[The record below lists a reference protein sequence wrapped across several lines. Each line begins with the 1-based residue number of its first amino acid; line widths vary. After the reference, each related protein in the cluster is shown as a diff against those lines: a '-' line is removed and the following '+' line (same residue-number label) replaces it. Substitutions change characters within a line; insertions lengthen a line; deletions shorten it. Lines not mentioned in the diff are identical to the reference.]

1 MFSVAIAYNRFIY
14 YQATYSYRG
23 QGAERIVRLYK
34 DGWMD
39 GWMVDGWMEDWKD
52 GWKDG
57 RWMDGM
63 VEGRLEGWMVEGCA
77 PRVANGRMGSKG
89 CIATSPGCFC
99 FTSVSPSPKL
109 TLVLDFSADVKWRLR
124 GQ

>member
-1 MFSVAIAYNRFIY
+1 MN
-14 YQATYSYRG
+14 
-23 QGAERIVRLYK
+23 
-34 DGWMD
+34 GWKTGRMA
-39 GWMVDGWMEDWKD
+39 GRMVDGWM
-52 GWKDG
+52 DG

-109 TLVLDFSADVKWRLR
+109 TLVLDFSADVKF
-124 GQ
+124 